1 MRVDPLAKES
11 NRNPAYD
18 AGYDISLNRPRGSL
32 DFVAGVVMAR
42 HPEEAVLP
50 QASIRQGLLSGR
62 IRCTHQSG
70 EDPGR

>member
-11 NRNPAYD
+11 NGNPAYD

-50 QASIRQGLLSGR
+50 HSSVQLTHSNQAVLRD
-62 IRCTHQSG
+62 CVA
-70 EDPGR
+70 E